1 VFVSPLIVL
10 TLSLLWLPF
19 QATYA
24 WTSSYSSLPA
34 IPFGIAT
41 WRTSRWCDFNYSSSW
56 NQVTSTLQT
65 IPDFQRCF
73 VGIERLVM
81 FVVLSWCFAFE
92 WVTYQINCIPPSKT
106 ETNLL
111 DFETALFR
119 GSIWFSTRSRTRS
132 LRLTMMF
139 LGEVGMSQSWFS
151 QRESSWTAILVF
163 PILRKTPK
171 FSSIWLGTETMMI
184 HIFTEV
190 FVFPNLGGG
199 FVS

>member
-1 VFVSPLIVL
+1 MFQLCFSPVPHNATKSPFQHHFPVMAALNASQVFVSPLIVL

-56 NQVTSTLQT
+56 NQVTSRLQT

-106 ETNLL
+106 ETNLRFRNSPGSLLCRFVLQGFTAICL
-111 DFETALFR
+111 DF
-119 GSIWFSTRSRTRS
+119 S
-132 LRLTMMF
+132 LPPPKTSQYIYIYIT
-139 LGEVGMSQSWFS
+139 VGTQW
-151 QRESSWTAILVF
+151 
-163 PILRKTPK
+163 
-171 FSSIWLGTETMMI
+171 
-184 HIFTEV
+184 
-190 FVFPNLGGG
+190 
-199 FVS
+199 

>member
-1 VFVSPLIVL
+1 MLFNN
-10 TLSLLWLPF
+10 
-19 QATYA
+19 
-24 WTSSYSSLPA
+24 SSTDSGYWSSLTDA
-34 IPFGIAT
+34 GETFYKTISKQGRSAAAGRRGLRFTFLTGDVFGNIG
-41 WRTSRWCDFNYSSSW
+41 
-56 NQVTSTLQT
+56 STLINADNHRMNILWWT
-65 IPDFQRCF
+65 YFMDFFSKNQHICKHM
-73 VGIERLVM
+73 INIWQNC
-81 FVVLSWCFAFE
+81 WC
-92 WVTYQINCIPPSKT
+92 VCM
-106 ETNLL
+106 LL
-111 DFETALFR
+111 PLPIGRFDFETALFR

-163 PILRKTPK
+163 PILRKNPK